1 MEVGMPGK
9 ARRTDLSQSNA
20 PQATHLDKQRGLR
33 VTGAAKPERDMVMV
47 VAEPEVKVGGRGL
60 T

>member
-1 MEVGMPGK
+1 M
-9 ARRTDLSQSNA
+9 
-20 PQATHLDKQRGLR
+20 HLDKQRGLQ

-47 VAEPEVKVGGRGL
+47 VAEP